1 MALYTDIFLDAT
13 ALALLHTD
21 KYRKYI
27 PLILA
32 KFHTYI
38 SKLSIIEFLAILNY
52 TKAGY
57 NKTLLDYIYRLYK
70 LVELDPAIMERA
82 ARIFSDLLLHG
93 IVVDL
98 VDVIQ
103 ASISIEKRLVM
114 ITADPSRYEP
124 LKKYGATPIHVR
136 ELIAIMDQLSLK
148 EREQGKRTK
157 NV

>member
-1 MALYTDIFLDAT
+1 MFTDIFLDAT

-21 KYRKYI
+21 EYRKYI

-32 KFHTYI
+32 RFHTYI

-52 TKAGY
+52 VESDYDK
-57 NKTLLDYIYRLYK
+57 NLLDYIYRLYK
-70 LVELDPAIMERA
+70 LVELDPAIIERA

-93 IVVDL
+93 IDIDL

-114 ITADPSRYEP
+114 VTADPSRYEP
-124 LKKYGATPIHVR
+124 LKKYGTTPIHVR
-136 ELIAIMDQLSLK
+136 ELIAIIDQLSLR
-148 EREQGKRTK
+148 EREQGKRTRS
-157 NV
+157 V